1 MLTLGLGSF
10 RLLVLTLAVT
20 SRTLTTL
27 RALAITLKR
36 YTSDAVY
43 STLLAH
49 VGTKS
54 VPWFCEFCMPRKLGL
69 RELAL
74 SVWAEARSWVMLRG
88 AEHEEAGP
96 QRFLLVQLS
105 LTVVIACH
113 RRPTEADWG
122 KSRLSARERSRASL
136 EHRRGGSRKEFHR
149 PASGIEW

>member
-10 RLLVLTLAVT
+10 RFLVLTLAVT

-27 RALAITLKR
+27 RALAITLER

-43 STLLAH
+43 TALLVHA
-49 VGTKS
+49 GTKS

-74 SVWAEARSWVMLRG
+74 TVWAEAHSWVMLRG

-96 QRFLLVQLS
+96 QHFPLEQLN
-105 LTVVIACH
+105 LTAVIACH
-113 RRPTEADWG
+113 RGPTEADWG
-122 KSRLSARERSRASL
+122 RSRLSARETEEPGEPRAQKGRVGKSSTDQ
-136 EHRRGGSRKEFHR
+136 RVG
-149 PASGIEW
+149 